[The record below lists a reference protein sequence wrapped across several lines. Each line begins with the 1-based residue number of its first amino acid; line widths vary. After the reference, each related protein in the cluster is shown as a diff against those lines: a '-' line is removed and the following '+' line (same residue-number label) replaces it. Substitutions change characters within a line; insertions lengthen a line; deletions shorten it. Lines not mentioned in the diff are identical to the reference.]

1 MTSRFCHHIHQNGT
15 FCQSPPMRGRDY
27 CYTHLQ
33 LLGRRMQMAKARAR
47 AEKSL
52 LNLPL
57 PEDLHGV
64 QVAIAHLMD
73 AIAADRVDPGR
84 ARVLLSALRLA
95 ASNLKSKT
103 PWDLRH
109 FESGNPANSPVLADP
124 NFETN
129 YGCPKDS
136 ISSFHPM

>member
-1 MTSRFCHHIHQNGT
+1 MTSKFCHHIHQNGT

-47 AEKSL
+47 AEKCQ

-73 AIAADRVDPGR
+73 AIAAP
-84 ARVLLSALRLA
+84 ASTLA
-95 ASNLKSKT
+95 A
-103 PWDLRH
+103 
-109 FESGNPANSPVLADP
+109 PAYFSPRCVSP
-124 NFETN
+124 
-129 YGCPKDS
+129 PP
-136 ISSFHPM
+136 I